1 MAHLLTPPQRRYLQ
15 RLARVDDGEPR
26 RRAAEVLL
34 YYADGLGTRAIAER
48 MGVTA
53 RSVRRWRHRFE
64 EEGLKLFEGLTAVGA
79 VSRSDEEQAAEPV
92 PTPPEAGFDL
102 DDPALYLNREL
113 SLVEFQR
120 RVLQEAQDER
130 NPLLERVKFLA
141 IVGSNMDELF
151 MVRIGGLKMQEAAGV
166 GERSADGRTPS
177 ETLAAVRA
185 ASGALMQDARR
196 VWHETL
202 RPALRKEGIFVLD
215 YGDLTPEQR
224 EAVRQHFRD
233 FIFPVLTP
241 MAFGPSHP
249 FPHISN
255 LSLNL
260 AVRILDRSG
269 REQLARLKV
278 PNSISRLLALDPLLK
293 TDDGTHSFVWLED
306 VIAAN
311 LDLLFPGMDV
321 QEAQFFRVTRSAE
334 TAIQELEADDLLV
347 TMEQHVRERRFGEVV
362 RLAVDGVMPEAV
374 RSVLVEN
381 LDMDDADVYA
391 LDAPLGFSDLMSLYG
406 KLPQSELK
414 DRDYVPAALPIF
426 TKREGSLFSVIRQQ
440 DVILHRPYD
449 SFGPVI
455 EFLDAAA
462 DDPKVLA
469 IKQTLYRVGSNAPVV
484 KALLRAREN
493 GKQVTALVEL
503 KARFDEESNIG
514 WAKRLE
520 REGVHVVYG
529 LLGLK
534 THSKI
539 ALVVRKEGDRI
550 RRYLHLATGNYN
562 ASTARLYE
570 DLDYFTADDAMGADA
585 TDLFNYLTGYSGQ
598 TSYRKLLIAPINL
611 RQRLEGLVRREMQHA
626 SEGRDAHL
634 IFKTNSLVDVQMIR
648 LLYEASQAGVRIDLI
663 VRGMCMLRPGVPGL
677 SETITVTSVVGRFLE
692 HSRVYYCLC
701 GGEEEMYIGSAD
713 LMRRNLDRRVEIVFP
728 VENPRH
734 LRYLRDDVLQ
744 TYLDD
749 TVKARKLGPDGI
761 YTYAKPEAGEEPVYS
776 QERFM
781 RA

>member
-1 MAHLLTPPQRRYLQ
+1 MAHLLTPHQRRYLQ

-48 MGVTA
+48 MDVTG

-64 EEGLKLFEGLTAVGA
+64 EEGLGLFEGLSVPGPA
-79 VSRSDEEQAAEPV
+79 REEEPI
-92 PTPPEAGFDL
+92 PEPLPVAPEDGFDL

-130 NPLLERVKFLA
+130 NPLLERIKFLA
-141 IVGSNMDELF
+141 IVGSNLDELF
-151 MVRIGGLKMQEAAGV
+151 MVRVGGLKLQEAAGFA
-166 GERSADGRTPS
+166 ERSADGRTPS
-177 ETLAAVRA
+177 ETLAAVRQ
-185 ASGALMQDARR
+185 ASALLMQEARHT
-196 VWHETL
+196 WTHTL
-202 RPALRKEGIFVLD
+202 RPALRREGIFVLD
-215 YGDLTPEQR
+215 HTDLTPGQQER
-224 EAVRQHFRD
+224 VRQHFQD
-233 FIFPVLTP
+233 FIFPILTP

-260 AVRILDRSG
+260 SVRILDAAG
-269 REQLARLKV
+269 REQFARVKV
-278 PNSISRLLALDPLLK
+278 PNATPRLLPLDPILG
-293 TDDGTHSFVWLED
+293 TDDGTLSFVWLED

-311 LDLLFPGMDV
+311 LDLLFPGMEV
-321 QEAQFFRVTRSAE
+321 QDAQFFRVTRSAE
-334 TAIQELEADDLLV
+334 TAIQELEADDLLA

-362 RLAVDGVMPEAV
+362 RLAVDGVMPEGI

-381 LDMDDADVYA
+381 LDMEESDVYA
-391 LDAPLGFSDLMSLYG
+391 LDAPLGFSDFMGLYG
-406 KLPQSELK
+406 MLPQAGMK
-414 DRDYVPAALPIF
+414 DRAYLPAPLPAF
-426 TKREGSLFSVIRQQ
+426 TKREGSLFSVIRQS
-440 DVILHRPYD
+440 DVLLHRPYD

-455 EFLDAAA
+455 DFLDAAA

-469 IKQTLYRVGSNAPVV
+469 IKQTLYRVGRNAPVV

-539 ALVVRKEGDRI
+539 ALVVRREGDRI

-562 ASTARLYE
+562 AVTARLYE
-570 DLDYFTADDAMGADA
+570 DFDYFTDDDAMGADA
-585 TDLFNYLTGYSGQ
+585 SDLFNYLTGYSGQ
-598 TSYRKLLIAPINL
+598 TDYRKLLIAPINL
-611 RQRLEGLVRREMQHA
+611 RERLEALVTREKAHA
-626 SEGRDAHL
+626 EAGEDAHL
-634 IFKTNSLVDVQMIR
+634 IFKTNSLVDVRIIQ

-677 SETITVTSVVGRFLE
+677 SETITVTSIVGRFLE
-692 HSRVYYCLC
+692 HSRVYYCLN
-701 GGEEEMYIGSAD
+701 GGEEEIYIGSAD

-749 TVKARKLGPDGI
+749 TVKARRLGPDGA
-761 YTYAKPEAGEEPVYS
+761 YTYARPEAGEKPLYS
-776 QERFM
+776 QEQFM
-781 RA
+781 RG